1 MTILSAKKL
10 TKSFKSPSKLTLFED
25 VTIEIAPGESVAIT
39 GPSGVG
45 KSTLLH
51 ILGTLEKPD
60 TGTLEIVGIDALHS
74 SNHKLRNTAIG
85 FVFQGSHLLD
95 DLSVIDNVLM
105 PARITGKITSEHKK
119 RAVKLLKDVGLP
131 THANHLCKLLS
142 GGEKQRVA
150 IARALMNDPDL
161 LLADEPTGNLD
172 EESSLAIQKLLL
184 DTGKALI
191 LVTHDA
197 TLAAACNR
205 ILHLHHRALTTI

>member
-1 MTILSAKKL
+1 MTILRAKNLSK
-10 TKSFKSPSKLTLFED
+10 TFKAPSKVTLFSD
-25 VTIEIAPGESVAIT
+25 VSLDLDPGESLAIV

-60 TGTLEIVGIDALHS
+60 SGTLEIAGIDALHS

-95 DLSVIDNVLM
+95 DLSALDNVLM
-105 PARITGKITSEHKK
+105 PARIAGKITPKHKK
-119 RAVKLLKDVGLP
+119 RAKKLLEDVGL
-131 THANHLCKLLS
+131 TSHKHHLCKLLS

-172 EESSLAIQKLLL
+172 EETSLAIQNLLL
-184 DTGKALI
+184 KAGKALI
-191 LVTHDA
+191 LVTHDPE
-197 TLAAACNR
+197 LASACTR
-205 ILHLHHRALTTI
+205 TLHLHHKMLV